1 MLRAARLVLLG
12 LLTLPITGCA
22 TPIPQGRYLLDLRTG
37 APGATNVE
45 VALDLTKD
53 RRGRWQA
60 TLVNGPEHI
69 VVPRVTPT
77 EDGFILDIPHY
88 DSFLDL
94 SFEYRHKAW
103 SILGSWVK
111 DRGDRNPA
119 VVTVEGQPI
128 INQGRTRRGP
138 IHINDE
144 LTDKTTGRYAL
155 DFDESG
161 AAILDLLINR
171 DGTASATVLTPTGD
185 YRFLEGRLDPRLPRR
200 DPESKFRADTRP
212 PGALYLSTFD
222 GAHMFALTG
231 TLNDD
236 GSIDGYFFSGNWWVE
251 VFTAIPDESA
261 TLPDAFAET
270 TYTDDTPLDQLIYT
284 NLDGEPES
292 VADLIRRAHEDNP
305 NANKNGTGPD
315 GMGPTIVE
323 VFGSWCP
330 NCHDAA
336 DYLAELQE
344 THRDR
349 GLRVVGLAFELTD
362 DLNRSINQVRLYQQ
376 RHGAQWPVLVAGLSD
391 KALATEALPV
401 LDRIRSFPTA
411 IFIDASGT
419 VRGVHT
425 GFTGP
430 ATGDEY
436 LQMRAEYDAVI
447 EAMLSEQ

>member
-1 MLRAARLVLLG
+1 LFTLG
-12 LLTLPITGCA
+12 FLTLPLVGCA

-37 APGATNVE
+37 APGGTTAE
-45 VALDLTKD
+45 VAIDLTKD

-60 TLVNGPEHI
+60 ELVNGPEHI
-69 VVPRVTPT
+69 VIPRITTT
-77 EDGFILDIPHY
+77 EDGLILDIPHY
-88 DSFLDL
+88 ASFLDL

-103 SILGSWVK
+103 SIYGSWVK
-111 DRGDRNPA
+111 DRGEDVPA
-119 VVTVEGQPI
+119 VVAVEGQPM
-128 INQGRTRRGP
+128 INPGRTRRGP

-144 LTDKTTGRYAL
+144 LSDKTTGRYAL
-155 DFDESG
+155 DFEESG
-161 AAILDLLINR
+161 PAVLDLTVHR
-171 DGTASATVLTPTGD
+171 DGTASGTVLTPTGD

-200 DPESKFRADTRP
+200 DPESKHRPDTRP
-212 PGALYLSTFD
+212 PGTLYLSTFD

-231 TLNDD
+231 TLNGN

-251 VFTAIPDESA
+251 LFTAIPDASA
-261 TLPDAFAET
+261 ALPDAFT
-270 TYTDDTPLDQLIYT
+270 QTSYTDAAPLDELIYT
-284 NLDGEPES
+284 NLDGQPES
-292 VADLIRRAHEDNP
+292 VASLIRRAHADNP
-305 NANKNGTGPD
+305 NAGPD
-315 GMGPTIVE
+315 ATGPTIIE

-344 THRDR
+344 TYRNR

-362 DLNRSINQVRLYQQ
+362 DLDRSVKQVRLYQK
-376 RHGAQWPVLVAGLSD
+376 RHGAQWPVLVAGLAD
-391 KALATEALPV
+391 KALASEALPV

-411 IFIDASGT
+411 IFIDANGT

-430 ATGDEY
+430 ATGDAN

-447 EAMLSEQ
+447 EAMLND